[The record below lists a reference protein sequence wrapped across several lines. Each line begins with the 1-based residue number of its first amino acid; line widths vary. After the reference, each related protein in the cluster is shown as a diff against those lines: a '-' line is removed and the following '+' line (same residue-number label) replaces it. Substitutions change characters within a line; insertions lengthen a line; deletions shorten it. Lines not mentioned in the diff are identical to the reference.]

1 MECRQDLRGDLGQR
15 LVERAAVAAQMQ
27 ADVLHASVAHRRQF
41 LDQRDASRARAV
53 AQQRDLV
60 SAVSSGAPIATLSA

>member
-1 MECRQDLRGDLGQR
+1 MECRQDLRGDLGLR

-27 ADVLHASVAHRRQF
+27 ADVLTP
-41 LDQRDASRARAV
+41 ASRIATSSAISAMRPARAV

-60 SAVSSGAPIATLSA
+60 SAVSSGAPIATMSA